1 MEQKTVPAAL
11 RGAITA
17 VFPEYASSE
26 LTLLATGWDCI
37 AIDVDDR
44 LIFKFPR
51 HAAAERR
58 LVYEAGILA
67 VVRSAAV
74 TMPLPDLTLHPG
86 PPLFSSHVKL
96 KGEHLVTA
104 QYELLPAGARQ
115 RLAAEL
121 ALFYAELHAIPA
133 PEVAAAGA
141 GPVKPWPPAD
151 EIVARAWPIL
161 PTALR
166 PYAERTMADWRQ
178 LAPDAHG
185 TTFGFFDGHGWNM
198 AFDHTV
204 QRLNGMYD
212 FGDSGFGPLHREF
225 VYSNWTAPDLTE
237 RIVTEYEAITGRGLD
252 RQRIDLLSGVLRLTE
267 LAEFADD
274 TDLAAS
280 MVDSVARWAERQGRG
295 RRRRPLT
302 PTK

>member
-1 MEQKTVPAAL
+1 
-11 RGAITA
+11 
-17 VFPEYASSE
+17 
-26 LTLLATGWDCI
+26 
-37 AIDVDDR
+37 
-44 LIFKFPR
+44 
-51 HAAAERR
+51 
-58 LVYEAGILA
+58 
-67 VVRSAAV
+67 
-74 TMPLPDLTLHPG
+74 MPLPDLTLHPG

-104 QYELLPAGARQ
+104 QYQVLPVGARQ

-121 ALFYAELHAIPA
+121 ALFYAELHALPA
-133 PEVAAAGA
+133 PDVAAAGA

-151 EIVARAWPIL
+151 EIVSRAWPIL
-161 PTALR
+161 PPALR
-166 PYAERTMADWRQ
+166 PYAERTMADWQ
-178 LAPDAHG
+178 ELAPDPHG

-198 AFDHTV
+198 AFDHSV
-204 QRLNGMYD
+204 RRLNGMYD

-237 RIVTEYEAITGRGLD
+237 RIVTEYETLTGRGLD

-280 MVDSVARWAERQGRG
+280 MVDSVARWAAR
-295 RRRRPLT
+295 
-302 PTK
+302 